1 MIFIIERDGRPI
13 GAMNVD
19 AQETALLL
27 MEAAKTQTSSVEEA
41 ADSPH
46 VAENAS

>member
-13 GAMNVD
+13 GAMNVGER
-19 AQETALLL
+19 ETALLL
-27 MEAAKTQTSSVEEA
+27 IGDLQAPTSSDEEA
-41 ADSPH
+41 AESPH